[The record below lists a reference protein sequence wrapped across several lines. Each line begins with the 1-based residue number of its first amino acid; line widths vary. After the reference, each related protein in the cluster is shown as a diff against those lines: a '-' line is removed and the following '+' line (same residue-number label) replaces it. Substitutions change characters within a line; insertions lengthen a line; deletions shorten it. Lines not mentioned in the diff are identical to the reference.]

1 MERFIMQHQQSD
13 QQNLALSLANGWGKL
28 ERRLDGALG
37 GVRGISFA
45 EYRILE
51 VLARTTGHGCSR
63 VDLAEFVGLTAS
75 GVTRALQPLEKLRV
89 VTTRKSDRDARLAL
103 AALTPSGR
111 TLFEDARSVVND
123 VVAGVLGHRPGKRHR
138 VADLVEALIDD

>member
-1 MERFIMQHQQSD
+1 MPHQRTS
-13 QQNLALSLANGWGKL
+13 QQDLALSLATGWGKL

-45 EYRILE
+45 EYRLLE
-51 VLARTTGHGCSR
+51 VLARRTDSGCSR
-63 VDLAEFVGLTAS
+63 VALAECVGLTAS
-75 GVTRALQPLEKLRV
+75 GVTRALRPLEKLRV
-89 VTTRKSDRDARLAL
+89 VTTNKSDRDARLAL

-123 VVAGVLGHRPGKRHR
+123 VVADVLGRQPGKRHR
-138 VADLVEALIDD
+138 VADLVEALIAD